1 MAGYRCASAAHSHMG
16 MSGCAPTQEAKSVN
30 KSGFLGDYSMLR
42 EGKRSVIKE
51 GPEDEALR
59 IYRKPDVDMRKY
71 KKYSSIQ

>member
-1 MAGYRCASAAHSHMG
+1 M
-16 MSGCAPTQEAKSVN
+16 N

-51 GPEDEALR
+51 GPEDEALW
-59 IYRKPDVDMRKY
+59 IYRKPDVDLRKY